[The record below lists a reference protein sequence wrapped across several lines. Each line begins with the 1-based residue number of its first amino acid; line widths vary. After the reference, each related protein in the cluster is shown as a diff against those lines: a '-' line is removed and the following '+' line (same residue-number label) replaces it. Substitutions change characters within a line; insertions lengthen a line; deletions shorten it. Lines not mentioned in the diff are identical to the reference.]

1 METLII
7 QRLVEMTF
15 APLDE
20 VADWLTRLG
29 LEVEW
34 QEESVLVVHNPYLH
48 ITTALMAGSDPV
60 TRAVCLGFALASSAW
75 TALCPRLLDEV
86 NREWQLRRKKQS
98 ADSVARQDE
107 EVASGPPPAKVQP
120 RRKPPPAAAPTFAD
134 LYKTQDPGA

>member
-29 LEVEW
+29 LEVER
-34 QEESVLVVHNPYLH
+34 QEESVLVVRNPYLH

-60 TRAVCLGFALASSAW
+60 TRAVCLGFALAASAW

-86 NREWQLRRKKQS
+86 NREWRLRRKKQ
-98 ADSVARQDE
+98 AAETAARQDKD
-107 EVASGPPPAKVQP
+107 VSSDSPPPKEQP
-120 RRKPPPAAAPTFAD
+120 RRKPPPAAEPTFAD